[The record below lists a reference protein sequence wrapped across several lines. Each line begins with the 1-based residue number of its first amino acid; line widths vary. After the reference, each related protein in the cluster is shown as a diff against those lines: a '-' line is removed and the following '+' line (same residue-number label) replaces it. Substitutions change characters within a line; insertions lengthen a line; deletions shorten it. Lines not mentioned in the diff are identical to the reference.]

1 VTSLL
6 VLPAW
11 TVVLG
16 VLCIAALV
24 TTTVL
29 LGRALRDVRARTALV
44 ADSAVRDA
52 ELLRSQ
58 LVDLEDQLAVLR
70 READRRTGAGDVVD
84 GTVVADR
91 EYLITGLATAR
102 RSPLPAVP
110 ALPGPQF
117 ADLVLRESLVRAGAL
132 AAGLR
137 RALAPEVRHRIRA
150 EMKREVKRSRRQRR
164 ADLRQA
170 RREWEARQRAALDAA

>member
-16 VLCIAALV
+16 VLCIVALA
-24 TTTVL
+24 TTTVVT
-29 LGRALRDVRARTALV
+29 GRALRGVRARTALV
-44 ADSAVRDA
+44 ADTAARDA
-52 ELLRSQ
+52 EALRAQ
-58 LVDLEDQLAVLR
+58 LGELEEQLAVLR
-70 READRRTGAGDVVD
+70 RGADRRDGATPVVD

-91 EYLITGLATAR
+91 EYLITGLGSPR

-110 ALPGPQF
+110 ALPAPEF
-117 ADLVLRESLVRAGAL
+117 ADLVLRESLVRAAAL

-137 RALAPEVRHRIRA
+137 HALAPEVRHRIRA

>member
-6 VLPAW
+6 VVPAW
-11 TVVLG
+11 TAVLAGLCIVALATATVVLAGMLRG
-16 VLCIAALV
+16 VR
-24 TTTVL
+24 T
-29 LGRALRDVRARTALV
+29 RTALLV
-44 ADSAVRDA
+44 EAAAGDA
-52 ELLRSQ
+52 ELLRSRLGELEEQ
-58 LVDLEDQLAVLR
+58 LVLLR
-70 READRRTGAGDVVD
+70 REAERRGAAEDVVD

-91 EYLITGLATAR
+91 EYVITELQASR

-110 ALPGPQF
+110 ALPVPQF

-137 RALAPEVRHRIRA
+137 RGLAPEARHRIRA